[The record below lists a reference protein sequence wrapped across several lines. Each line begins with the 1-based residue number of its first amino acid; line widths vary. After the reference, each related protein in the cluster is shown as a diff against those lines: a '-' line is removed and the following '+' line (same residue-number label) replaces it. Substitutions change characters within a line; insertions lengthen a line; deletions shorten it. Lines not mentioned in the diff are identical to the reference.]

1 MESTKVIQEDLDRIQ
16 KWAETWQIKFNIA
29 KCKVLHVGNKN
40 IRQDYFMGG
49 IKLECAQVEKDPGVM
64 VDENLSGSRQCAV
77 AVKKANRMLR
87 YIARS
92 IEYKSKEVIL
102 TLYNTLVR
110 PHLEYCV
117 QIWGPHYKKDIEAL
131 EKVQRRAT
139 RMVSGIKDK
148 GYKVRLRMLNLFKL
162 SKRRLR
168 GDLIEAFKFIKG
180 INKVDVQLF
189 RVSLVSRTRG
199 HKWKLAKEKFHT
211 AIRKYFF
218 TQRTVNV
225 WNSLPGHVVEAET
238 LGVFK
243 TRLDEVLDTI

>member
-1 MESTKVIQEDLDRIQ
+1 MYCALVSAVTH
-16 KWAETWQIKFNIA
+16 
-29 KCKVLHVGNKN
+29 VLCSLVSCVT
-40 IRQDYFMGG
+40 
-49 IKLECAQVEKDPGVM
+49 LECAQVEKDMGVM

-77 AVKKANRMLR
+77 AVKKANRMLG

-117 QIWGPHYKKDIEAL
+117 QFCGPHYKKDIEAL
-131 EKVQRRAT
+131 EKFQRRAT
-139 RMVSGIKDK
+139 RMVPGIKDK
-148 GYKVRLRMLNLFKL
+148 GYEVRLRMLNLFKL

-180 INKVDVQLF
+180 INKVDHVQLF
-189 RVSLVSRTRG
+189 RVSLVSRTRRD
-199 HKWKLAKEKFHT
+199 KWKLTKEKFHT
-211 AIRKYFF
+211 NIWKYFF
-218 TQRTVNV
+218 TQRVVNV